1 MIRLP
6 YQAGVYM
13 EANELVENMVIWF
26 GSVVSKSVFEDY
38 LNTYIEMSKPDYWP
52 LFLYKTIFS
61 STRSE
66 EFMKAMRRHRV
77 LVSS

>member
-13 EANELVENMVIWF
+13 EANELVENMTIWF
-26 GSVVSKSVFEDY
+26 GSVVSKSVYEDY

-52 LFLYKTIFS
+52 MILYKLLFS
-61 STRSE
+61 RARNN
-66 EFMKAMRRHRV
+66 EFLAAMKNQRA
-77 LVSS
+77 LYQP

>member
-13 EANELVENMVIWF
+13 EANELVENMVVWF
-26 GSVVSKSVFEDY
+26 GSVVSKSVYEDY

-52 LFLYKTIFS
+52 MILYKLLFS
-61 STRSE
+61 RARTN
-66 EFMKAMRRHRV
+66 EFLAAMKNRRA
-77 LVSS
+77 LYQP

>member
-13 EANELVENMVIWF
+13 KANELVENMVIWF

-38 LNTYIEMSKPDYWP
+38 LNTYIEMSKPAYWP
-52 LFLYKTIFS
+52 LFLYKAFFS
-61 STRSE
+61 STRSK
-66 EFMKAMRRHRV
+66 EFMKAMRRHQV